1 MAKIDLYDPKWV
13 DLVFADKNKAYG
25 AYKLRKGTS
34 KRNITALTIL
44 VIAAAIIGAILVIK
58 VRADKAAEERQAYM
72 EALELS
78 KLQEQAKK
86 REKVKEIQPKVP
98 PKKEIPVARETQK
111 FTAPVIKKDEL
122 VKEDNQL
129 KAMEDLDKKA
139 AVGAETHEGSDSRI
153 VEAVR
158 NDVAVATPPP
168 APKEEV
174 TQKIFEVVEQMPSF
188 PGGDAALLSWL
199 KDNLRYPVVAQ
210 ENGVQGRVIVSFVV
224 ERDGSITDVQVARS
238 KDPSLDKEAVRV
250 VKSMPK
256 WNPGKQ
262 NGSTVRVKYN
272 LPVNFRLQ

>member
-13 DLVFADKNKAYG
+13 DLVFADKNKKYG
-25 AYKLRKGTS
+25 AYKLRMGTS
-34 KRNITALTIL
+34 KRNITALAIL
-44 VIAAAIIGAILVIK
+44 IIAAAIIGTVLVIK
-58 VRADKAAEERQAYM
+58 VHADKAAEERQAYM
-72 EALELS
+72 EAMELS
-78 KLQEQAKK
+78 KLQEQAKQ
-86 REKVKEIQPKVP
+86 REKVEKVEPKVP

-111 FTAPVIKKDEL
+111 FTAPVVKKDEL
-122 VKEDNQL
+122 VKEENQL
-129 KAMEDLDKKA
+129 KSQEDLDKKA

-174 TQKIFEVVEQMPSF
+174 TQKIFEVVEQPPSF
-188 PGGDAALLSWL
+188 PGGEGALLSWL

-224 ERDGSITDVQVARS
+224 ERDGSISDVKIARS
-238 KDPSLDKEAVRV
+238 KDPSLDKEALRV
-250 VKSMPK
+250 VKAMPH
-256 WNPGKQ
+256 WQPGKQ